1 MNPARQSA
9 LEYFRAP
16 LHGPWSWAE
25 DGGVL
30 VWQDGSTIA
39 FREEILQIL
48 EWLAPR
54 GWPPF
59 GSLVFLLAACRGK
72 LPAISDFLRESGV
85 PATIGKAKSFILTAN
100 KQQLLAQIQE
110 SLDQLDRLSRF
121 PAELLSGLKSKCVL
135 AEAVFEASTVERHIQ
150 TRSVLKEFLEPIS
163 VSELIEAPP
172 GALGPRLVRQLHLI
186 AQGLKLHTTDSLR
199 LRLQTGLDTLPN
211 EVPVELPTAERARRL
226 IDEISRDSEF
236 GPLAR
241 AARELMAAVRLP
253 RRLVSHDE
261 MPIGGVSDIS
271 NRGPLDRLLLSE
283 LAHDDLTLSVRI
295 ALNEALYLRREP
307 PQREPPGT
315 MALLLDS
322 GLRLWGIPRILGTA
336 VALALIAC
344 EKHHSKILVCRSR
357 ASHAIPIDLLSRKGL
372 SDHLSHLELDVHPGE
387 SLSAFLAE
395 TSTAPDTQSVLITH
409 ADVLKDAEF
418 RRSLAELPATPG
430 FIATVDRAG
439 RFELHPLP
447 LSTAHP
453 ICQAQLD
460 IESVLG
466 KEQARVPLVNRE
478 FSPDLPAIF
487 GVSPFPFLLPL
498 SGRVHF
504 WTRGEDGST
513 FAALGDRRL
522 VHFRDYRAGGR
533 ILASDL
539 PAGGFIWMECVD
551 NVVHMVKAGAGERP
565 PRLLSQPLDG
575 GPLRSTVLASGP
587 ELQTVQRYG
596 DVIVLVR
603 THDTRAY
610 SLADGHLMGQAL
622 NPYRAIHGRYWMGK
636 KDVHFPV

>member
-72 LPAISDFLRESGV
+72 LPAITDFLRESGV
-85 PATIGKAKSFILTAN
+85 PATSGKAKSFILTAN

-163 VSELIEAPP
+163 DSELIEAPP

-236 GPLAR
+236 GALAR

-295 ALNEALYLRREP
+295 ALNEALYLRHEP

-387 SLSAFLAE
+387 SLAAFLAE

-460 IESVLG
+460 IES
-466 KEQARVPLVNRE
+466 
-478 FSPDLPAIF
+478 
-487 GVSPFPFLLPL
+487 
-498 SGRVHF
+498 
-504 WTRGEDGST
+504 
-513 FAALGDRRL
+513 
-522 VHFRDYRAGGR
+522 
-533 ILASDL
+533 
-539 PAGGFIWMECVD
+539 
-551 NVVHMVKAGAGERP
+551 
-565 PRLLSQPLDG
+565 
-575 GPLRSTVLASGP
+575 
-587 ELQTVQRYG
+587 
-596 DVIVLVR
+596 
-603 THDTRAY
+603 
-610 SLADGHLMGQAL
+610 
-622 NPYRAIHGRYWMGK
+622 
-636 KDVHFPV
+636 